1 MAPLSRDSWEEWD
14 DDEDGEW
21 EPPKIDNPA
30 FKGEWSP
37 RMIANPA
44 YSGKW
49 IARMIPNPDFVDN
62 PDLYKYDNIG
72 YVGASSCGTFVVE
85 TAATGH
91 QLLLLLWLETKAV
104 HSCIHTAEGLKRG
117 HHLAIK
123 TSMKKSTVTMM
134 RKKMMFR
141 I

>member
-1 MAPLSRDSWEEWD
+1 MAPLSPDFREEWD

-72 YVGASSCGTFVVE
+72 YVGASSCGTCVVKPRPPVISCCGWRRKLCIPVS
-85 TAATGH
+85 TG
-91 QLLLLLWLETKAV
+91 
-104 HSCIHTAEGLKRG
+104 
-117 HHLAIK
+117 
-123 TSMKKSTVTMM
+123 
-134 RKKMMFR
+134 
-141 I
+141 